1 MKSFVK
7 FLLGGIVAATV
18 SASPVLAQEKAAAP
32 AAQAAKPMMIKV
44 AILNVEE
51 ILRKASVAKSIREQI
66 KKQSTE
72 FQAHI
77 QKEEEQLRAA
87 DQELT
92 RKRSVLSQE
101 AFNEERKKF
110 QEKLADVQRRLQD
123 RRRDY
128 EKADAEAMKKVQDV
142 LNDIVKDLAKE
153 ENITMT
159 MRSEALIFWAKPLDM
174 TEEVLKRLDAKMP
187 SITVV
192 VPPAGSGAAK
202 DGKK

>member
-7 FLLGGIVAATV
+7 FLLGGVLAAV
-18 SASPVLAQEKAAAP
+18 VVASPALAQEKAAAP
-32 AAQAAKPMMIKV
+32 AAQGGKPLMIKV

>member
-1 MKSFVK
+1 MKNFVK

-153 ENITMT
+153 ENITLT